1 MGGTT
6 GGLDQ
11 APQREA
17 SGVSAGRITV
27 LIADDHPMVRSGER
41 LLLDVP
47 GIEVVGEAA
56 TGEEAVRQA
65 IALRPDVV
73 LMDIAM
79 PDMDGVKATSL
90 VRRDCPGTAVVIV
103 TGDVTNEYVRGAL
116 EAGAVG
122 YLQKGA
128 SREMLVQAVRL
139 APTGTSL
146 IDAHVLPMLAHEPMP
161 AEDPVAEAAGAL
173 ALLSPR
179 EVEVLRYLATGL
191 TNKEIARKM
200 HYSVGTV
207 KNIVQR
213 TIEKLGV
220 TDRTQAAVLA
230 VRAGL

>member
-1 MGGTT
+1 
-6 GGLDQ
+6 
-11 APQREA
+11 
-17 SGVSAGRITV
+17 V

-41 LLLDVP
+41 FLLDVP

-56 TGEEAVRQA
+56 TGEDAVRQA

-90 VRRDCPGTAVVIV
+90 VRRDCPSTAVIIV
-103 TGDVTNEYVRGAL
+103 TGDITNNFVRGAL

-128 SREMLVQAVRL
+128 SREMLVQAVKL

-146 IDAHVLPMLAHEPMP
+146 IDAHVLPMLAHEPVLP
-161 AEDPVAEAAGAL
+161 DEPTDDAARAL
-173 ALLSPR
+173 AGLSPR
-179 EVEVLRYLATGL
+179 EREVLGYLAAGL
-191 TNKEIARKM
+191 TNKEIARAM

-220 TDRTQAAVLA
+220 SDRTQAAVLA
-230 VRAGL
+230 IRAGL